1 MKNARNLY
9 LTAFTSSALALFIVI
24 LSLSTVSASVEQTAS
39 QTTMRAIIPNPD
51 SSTISII
58 DIDAEKAR
66 VTPDGIRGGSL
77 FSGFSIA
84 CGHLAAESMPNLD
97 SHGRY

>member
-1 MKNARNLY
+1 MKNTRKLY
-9 LTAFTSSALALFIVI
+9 LTAFTSKSLALFIII
-24 LSLSTVSASVEQTAS
+24 LSLSTASAPVEQAAS
-39 QTTMRAIIPNPD
+39 QTTMRAILPNSD